1 VSGDAGGPESPTQPP
16 GTRFGIPL
24 RIEEVIAVGSLAVLV
39 LLTLINVVIRY
50 LTDESFAVT
59 EEISVFL
66 MVVMTMAG
74 ASAAV
79 ARDRHM
85 RIEYF
90 FETGSS
96 ARQRRLGL
104 LSAWATFALFV
115 ILTLLLGRYVWD
127 EFRYGET
134 TMALGVPRWWYSI
147 WLPALGLAIA
157 GRALGL
163 ALRLARRGGADGAD
177 GADGGRQ

>member
-1 VSGDAGGPESPTQPP
+1 MNDAPTPP
-16 GTRFGIPL
+16 PPSDTPPQAGRRPL
-24 RIEEVIAVGSLAVLV
+24 VAVRVEEAVAVAAMAVLV

-59 EEISVFL
+59 EEISIFL
-66 MVVMTMAG
+66 MVVLTMAG
-74 ASAAV
+74 ASAAA

-90 FETGSS
+90 LETGPE
-96 ARQRRLGL
+96 ARRRRLGL
-104 LSAWATFALFV
+104 LSAWATFLFFM
-115 ILTLLLGRYVWD
+115 LLAALLGRYVWD

-147 WLPALGLAIA
+147 WLPVLSLAIA
-157 GRALGL
+157 LRALGL
-163 ALRLARRGGADGAD
+163 ALRLRRRA
-177 GADGGRQ
+177 